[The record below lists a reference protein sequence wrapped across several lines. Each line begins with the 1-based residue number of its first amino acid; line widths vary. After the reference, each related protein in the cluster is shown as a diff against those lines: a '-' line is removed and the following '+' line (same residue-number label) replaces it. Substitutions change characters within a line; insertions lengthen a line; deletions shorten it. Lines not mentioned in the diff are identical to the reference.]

1 MKRALGV
8 VALLLCITGCA
19 QSAQST
25 STSSAAPSPQAT
37 NPIDFPLY
45 SGSTVLAARDWR
57 GANGSGASVS
67 GREVIAESSASLDT
81 LEAWL
86 HDVSANPPAGFT
98 VAVSGSGADA
108 AHRHAQAMG
117 LQFQVFSHEV
127 GGKTRGLVVVVLDP
141 AMFETKAGPV
151 LSLIDKY
158 SLLPQSFRD
167 PIDQQAKARTG
178 FTVSQALDPSQ
189 PIGAAL
195 AAARALRDSGQRG
208 VVLVDGAKN

>member
-1 MKRALGV
+1 MTCARARIAVRLQVPRPKFLETHIASDTGPRQLLLEAACMKRAFGA
-8 VALLLCITGCA
+8 VALLLCISGCA

-67 GREVIAESSASLDT
+67 GREVVAESSASLDT
-81 LEAWL
+81 LEGWL
-86 HDVSANPPAGFT
+86 HDVSANPPAGYT

-117 LQFQVFSHEV
+117 LQFQVF
-127 GGKTRGLVVVVLDP
+127 
-141 AMFETKAGPV
+141 
-151 LSLIDKY
+151 
-158 SLLPQSFRD
+158 
-167 PIDQQAKARTG
+167 
-178 FTVSQALDPSQ
+178 
-189 PIGAAL
+189 
-195 AAARALRDSGQRG
+195 
-208 VVLVDGAKN
+208 